1 MVFWHKKKQHAQ
13 PQNHDAWLAHWQSLV
28 PPENRNVPVTVDGET
43 IIAFIQYRQ
52 FVVML
57 QDGLL
62 MERAFFDVCEFFQ
75 RAGYHV
81 VWLMRCV
88 QDVENGY
95 LKLVRQDGARC
106 RWKWRKPTTNF
117 GRWTS
122 DNCMVSILIQ
132 HRQVPP
138 EYADLRSCEAEVLQ
152 RVTWAESDDEAQMV
166 PGRTEF
172 LTVGKPATPQQLFR
186 WLDGTTLANL

>member
-1 MVFWHKKKQHAQ
+1 MFWRSKKTQKQAE
-13 PQNHDAWLAHWQSLV
+13 NHLQWLERWQSLV
-28 PPENRNVPVTVDGET
+28 PPENRNVPVTIEGRT
-43 IIAFIQYRQ
+43 ITAYIQYRQ

-75 RAGYHV
+75 KAGYHV

-95 LKLVRQDGARC
+95 LKLAREESSGRC

-122 DNCMVSILIQ
+122 DNCAVTILMQ
-132 HRQVPP
+132 HRQLPQ
-138 EYADLRSCEAEVLQ
+138 EDTDLRVSSARVLQ

-172 LTVGKPATPQQLFR
+172 FTVGKPATPQELLR
-186 WLDGTTLANL
+186 WLDGTTLARL